1 MSSCEMPRAVED
13 MRLHAEIKD
22 YREASCNLELLPHK
36 TAWSAVYSILISA
49 VAGLAQQ
56 MGL

>member
-1 MSSCEMPRAVED
+1 MPRAVED